1 MSKYGNIVT
10 DQDSNLHGE
19 YMSTSYG
26 MFSESGDILI
36 EGIVLEAK
44 KYNHSWNV
52 VLDRLITLAKNK
64 KYGEATDTMVR
75 EIVFDT
81 IGYSNDTPFY
91 I

>member
-1 MSKYGNIVT
+1 MSKYGYIEKDGVWA
-10 DQDSNLHGE
+10 GE
-19 YMSTSYG
+19 YMSNSYG

-52 VLDRLITLAKNK
+52 VFDRLRVLSKNR

-75 EIVFDT
+75 EAVFDAV
-81 IGYSNDTPFY
+81 GYSNDTPFY

>member
-1 MSKYGNIVT
+1 MSKYGEIVK
-10 DQDSNLHGE
+10 DGNLAGE
-19 YMSTSYG
+19 YMSNSYY

-44 KYNHSWNV
+44 KYTHSWNV
-52 VLDRLITLAKNK
+52 VLDRLVTLAKNK

-75 EIVFDT
+75 EAVFDAV
-81 IGYSNDTPFY
+81 GYSNDTPFY